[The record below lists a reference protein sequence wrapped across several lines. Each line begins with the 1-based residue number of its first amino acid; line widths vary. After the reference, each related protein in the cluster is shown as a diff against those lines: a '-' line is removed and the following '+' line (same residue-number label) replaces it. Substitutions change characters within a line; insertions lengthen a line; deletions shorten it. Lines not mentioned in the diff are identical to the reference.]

1 MLTAMLPM
9 GLEGEGRSL
18 SLGTNSR
25 PTVHLTEVET
35 PFIWKKREP
44 MAYSKLLTHGIPQT
58 PVLKRVVKTAGT
70 IREQPG
76 EENIPDDPKRS

>member
-1 MLTAMLPM
+1 MLPM
-9 GLEGEGRSL
+9 GLEGEVDRFRWGQ
-18 SLGTNSR
+18 NSR